1 MIRSLR
7 IIFLLACIVLGFTLS
22 SVKAQSTLVGLVSCE
37 GEPVSYAT
45 ITIPNSRIGI
55 AADDEGKFKFEN
67 LPAGQYKVVASSI
80 GFISITK
87 EVTMPSSGKLVLNFS
102 LEKNVAHIHEVV
114 VSGTMKEVSKLE
126 SAVPVEVYS
135 PKFFN
140 ANPTPSVCE
149 AIQLVNGV
157 RPQINCSVCNTGD
170 IHINGLE
177 GPYTMVLIDG
187 MPIVSGLSTVYGLNG
202 IPTSLIER
210 IEVVKGPA
218 STLYGSEAVGGL
230 INIITKKTTNA
241 PIFSADIFGTGWGE
255 VNIDLAT
262 KFSVNKN
269 IESFIGV
276 NQFTFDQ
283 RIDNDGDNFTD
294 MALQDRISVFN
305 KWNFIRKYNRFF
317 TLAARY
323 VNENRFGGDMDWD
336 EDLHRGGDEVYGE
349 SIYTDRWEVFGTYQL
364 PFKELVMFQ
373 FSANGHHQNSVYGD
387 TEFIANQRVGFGQL
401 VWDKQLLDKH
411 SLLAGLTMRY
421 NYYDDNTPATASTDT
436 INPSNLPTHTYL
448 PGIFVQD
455 EITLNDNSKILL
467 GIRYDHNSLHGDI
480 FTPRVNYKWS
490 SMNNLN
496 TIRVSLGTGYRVAN
510 IFTEDHAALN
520 GTREVIIASELNPE
534 RSINGN
540 LNYVRNIYTRN
551 NALLNID
558 ASVFYTHFDNKIIP
572 DYDTNPNQ
580 IIYDNIDGKGISQ
593 GISINLDV
601 INGAFKLRTGATL
614 MSVFT
619 VEDYLRER
627 QELTEKF
634 SGTWSIGYRYEKA
647 KLEVNYTGNI
657 YSPMELPTMSDGDFI
672 DPRPAQSPWYSI
684 QNVQVTKNLSNS
696 LECFGGV
703 KNILDWTPWKNMPDG
718 VFYLGNTLDPFEQ
731 NTLDGQLVFDPT
743 YVYAPNQG
751 IRGFLGIR
759 YNMR

>member
-102 LEKNVAHIHEVV
+102 LEKNVANIHEVV

-149 AIQLVNGV
+149 AIQIVNGV

-202 IPTSLIER
+202 IPTSIIER

-305 KWNFIRKYNRFF
+305 KWNFKRKDNRFF

-387 TEFIANQRVGFGQL
+387 TEFIADQRVGFGQL

-467 GIRYDHNSLHGDI
+467 GMRYDHNSLHGDI

-540 LNYVRNIYTRN
+540 LNFVRNIYTRN
-551 NALLNID
+551 NALVNID

-614 MSVFT
+614 MNVFT

-684 QNVQVTKNLSNS
+684 QNVQVTKKLSNS

-731 NTLDGQLVFDPT
+731 NTLDGQLVFDPA
-743 YVYAPNQG
+743 YVYGPNQG
-751 IRGFLGIR
+751 IHGFLGLR
-759 YNMR
+759 YHFK